1 MTGTTGQSPREGGRK
16 ALGAGEEMAGG
27 ATPPGKTTGAGEQH
41 CGWPLLCLL
50 PHNLRSFLIFSP
62 LTQVVDNPLPHSQ
75 RRHRSGKAMSAGF
88 ASRFEQLEKHSVGL
102 IGWFICYFFFSVWF
116 HALCID
122 LEHYS
127 GSSKCLTQVT
137 DFTNKKTE
145 TKDTKGDAPGCR
157 AGYKFIPNRGP
168 LP

>member
-62 LTQVVDNPLPHSQ
+62 LTQFVDNPLPHSQ
-75 RRHRSGKAMSAGF
+75 RRHRSGKARSAGF

-102 IGWFICYFFFSVWF
+102 IGWFIC
-116 HALCID
+116 
-122 LEHYS
+122 
-127 GSSKCLTQVT
+127 
-137 DFTNKKTE
+137 
-145 TKDTKGDAPGCR
+145 
-157 AGYKFIPNRGP
+157 
-168 LP
+168 